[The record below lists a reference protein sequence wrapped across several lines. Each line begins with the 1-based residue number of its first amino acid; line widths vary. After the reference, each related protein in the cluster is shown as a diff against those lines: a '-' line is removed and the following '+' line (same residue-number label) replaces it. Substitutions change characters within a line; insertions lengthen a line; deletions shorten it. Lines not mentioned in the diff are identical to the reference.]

1 MIQVKAQPAGNGMP
15 FSRAA
20 PKVGALGDAGLY
32 HLDSSLRASREA
44 VARRV
49 APLDK
54 ERAIAYEL
62 RLAINC
68 FASR

>member
-1 MIQVKAQPAGNGMP
+1 MIQDKAQPAGNGMP
-15 FSRAA
+15 FTRAA
-20 PKVGALGDAGLY
+20 PKVGALGDAGLD
-32 HLDSSLRASREA
+32 HLGSSLRASREA

-54 ERAIAYEL
+54 DWAIARET

-68 FASR
+68 FSIR

>member
-1 MIQVKAQPAGNGMP
+1 
-15 FSRAA
+15 
-20 PKVGALGDAGLY
+20 LY
-32 HLDSSLRASREA
+32 HLGSSLRASREA

-54 ERAIAYEL
+54 DRAIACEV

-68 FASR
+68 FTTR